1 MKTKKRKN
9 FIKVLLPRI
18 LIAWV
23 LSGIISFIAI
33 DMVHNKCVET
43 FIDENSR
50 IVETYYR
57 YADKAEDDTQYRN
70 SPTFQMIFGALAEG
84 PYFGGYLTD
93 SLPFVNDVRFA
104 YVYDA
109 DDDIILMNS
118 MQKMYLNMRLIT
130 GTDDQDMNPLP
141 YYFCEV
147 DSVKGLEP
155 FKSILNERENRTSS
169 LRDLYGNVPYN
180 WYDIEVEEVWF
191 DPLNRTFLPIRGTIR
206 KTTYP
211 NVNSSYKD
219 AGDLVNKTKTEQIP
233 FDLSDYLEA
242 SKADYSIWTC
252 DGGIKPTLILAGTT
266 DAEYEYINGFLK
278 EHPEFDTWE
287 YTTSTAGSGAFCDQ
301 PMVYA
306 VVQKLPDSFG
316 NKEIRYICV
325 KDSVLGSYYPV
336 WILIAAVVFAL
347 LSGIAVLSSVFAYQ
361 KLLYFYRNEDY
372 RIALMNSLTH
382 DLKTPLTV
390 MSGFAENLK
399 ANIQTEKKE
408 EYADGILQNAGYM
421 NNIISDVLALSKAE
435 NEGKAIRKKTDL
447 VELFKA
453 SQEALSEQIKEKNLT
468 VSYEKTCVKKIDE
481 KMMRRACDNLLGNA
495 VKYTKEGGTIR
506 IYPVDKPFYHVFVIE
521 NSPIEPIQGNPK
533 KLWEA
538 FTKDDES
545 RSDISGNGLGLAI
558 VKSIL
563 SKNRMKAKIV
573 TKNDLFRV
581 VMK

>member
-23 LSGIISFIAI
+23 LSGIVSFLAI

-43 FIDENSR
+43 FMNENSR
-50 IVETYYR
+50 IVETYYK
-57 YADKAEDDTQYRN
+57 YATRAEDDKAFRDA
-70 SPTFQMIFGALAEG
+70 PTFQMIFCSLVGE
-84 PYFGGYLTD
+84 PYLGGSLTE
-93 SLPFVNDVRFA
+93 SLSSVNDVRFA
-104 YVYDA
+104 YIYDA
-109 DDDIILMNS
+109 DKDSVYMDS

-130 GTDDQDMNPLP
+130 GNEDQEFNPLP
-141 YYFCEV
+141 YYSCEI
-147 DSVKGLEP
+147 DLVKGTEP
-155 FKSILNERENRTSS
+155 FQSILKERENRIST
-169 LRDLYGNVPYN
+169 LKDVYGNVPYN

-191 DPLNRTFLPIRGTIR
+191 DPLNKTFLPIRGTIR

-219 AGDLVNKTKTEQIP
+219 AGDLVNKTKTELIP
-233 FDLSDYLEA
+233 FDISDYLEA
-242 SKADYSIWTC
+242 SKADYIIWTC
-252 DGGIKPTLILAGTT
+252 NGGIKPSLILAGTT

-287 YTTSTAGSGAFCDQ
+287 YTTSTAGGGAFRDQ

-306 VVQKLPDSFG
+306 AVQELPDSFG

-325 KDSVLGSYYPV
+325 KDSVLKSYYPI
-336 WILIAAVVFAL
+336 WILIAAVIFAL
-347 LSGIAVLSSVFAYQ
+347 LSGIAVLSSAFAYQ

-372 RIALMNSLTH
+372 RIALMNSLAH

-408 EYADGILQNAGYM
+408 EYADRILQNTAYM
-421 NNIISDVLALSKAE
+421 NNIITDVLALSKAE
-435 NEGKAIRKKTDL
+435 NEGKMLRKKTDL

-453 SQEALSEQIKEKNLT
+453 SEEEFAEQIKSKNLT
-468 VSYEKTCVKKIDE
+468 VTYEKSYVKKADAV
-481 KMMRRACDNLLGNA
+481 MMRRACDNLLGNA

-521 NSPIEPIQGNPK
+521 NSPIDPLKGDPK

-538 FTKDDES
+538 FVKDDES

-558 VKSIL
+558 VRSIL
-563 SKNRMKAKIV
+563 VKNKMKAKIV
-573 TKNDLFRV
+573 TKNDLFRII
-581 VMK
+581 MK